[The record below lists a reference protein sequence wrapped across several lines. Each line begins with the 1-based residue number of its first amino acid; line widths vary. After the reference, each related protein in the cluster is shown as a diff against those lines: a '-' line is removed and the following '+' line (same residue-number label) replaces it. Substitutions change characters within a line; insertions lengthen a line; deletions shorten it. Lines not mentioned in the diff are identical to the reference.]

1 MTIAEVSKKYNIT
14 ADTIR
19 YYEKIELIPHIP
31 RNKSGIRDF
40 DESSCRCIEFIKCM
54 RDVGLTIETL
64 YKYVKLFHEGHE
76 TVKERRELLIEQKE
90 KLLKKQEDINN
101 TISRLDVKIKIYD
114 DIVNGKRKDFM
125 EEP

>member
-40 DESSCRCIEFIKCM
+40 DENSCKWIEFIKCM
-54 RDVGLTIETL
+54 RNAGLSIETL
-64 YKYVKLFHEGHE
+64 SEYVELFSQGHE
-76 TVKERRELLIEQKE
+76 TVQERRSLLIEQKE
-90 KLLKKQEDINN
+90 KLLKKQEDIKN